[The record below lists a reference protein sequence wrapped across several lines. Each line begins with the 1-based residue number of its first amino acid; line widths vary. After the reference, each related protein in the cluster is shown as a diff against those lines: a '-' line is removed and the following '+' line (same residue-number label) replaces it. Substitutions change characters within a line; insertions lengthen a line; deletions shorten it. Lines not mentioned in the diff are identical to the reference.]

1 MKKNRLGNLSLALAV
16 CFMTIGLVFKKLHI
30 YEGDLLEILLA
41 GFEAAVV
48 GGVADWFAVRALFQE
63 IPIPYVK
70 RHTNIIVK
78 SREKLSAGIVD
89 LVNNEWLS
97 KDMLR
102 DKIEGVSLAKPIVEY
117 LLNKDNQD
125 AIQRTLQ
132 PELEALL
139 QQLDAP
145 NVVTSLEDLLRPA
158 CKGNNVAEPLGRFLK
173 QVVEH
178 KEHYRML
185 RVFLEVLKEK
195 IAEPAT
201 LEFLTTE
208 VELQVKNQK
217 KKGSVL
223 KGVLVGAGQILGAI
237 KPSKIAKGIQEQ
249 LYELSEEMQEAP
261 EGHKI
266 IQALDRQLYEY
277 GDRLTLED
285 DPAIETINAFGEQ
298 FLLRLIDSGMV
309 KQALTK
315 IKGII
320 HEQVFQGETEHTLL
334 LKEKVNRMLHDFY
347 NDVSKLERTDA
358 WLKSTLLELIDKHH
372 HRIGELVGESLAKL
386 SNVELVKQIEEK
398 VGEDLQYIR
407 LNGAL
412 VGGLV
417 GMVIMVFKIYVLD
430 VHP

>member
-16 CFMTIGLVFKKLHI
+16 CFMTIGLVFKKLHL

-97 KDMLR
+97 KEMLR
-102 DKIEGVSLAKPIVEY
+102 DKIEGISLAKPILEY
-117 LLNKDNQD
+117 LMDGGNQT
-125 AIQRTLQ
+125 AIQQTLK

-139 QQLDAP
+139 LQLDAP
-145 NVVTSLEDLLRPA
+145 NVVSGLEDLLRPA
-158 CKGNNVAEPLGRFLK
+158 CKGNNIAEPLGRFLK

-178 KEHYRML
+178 KEHYGML
-185 RVFLEVLKEK
+185 KVFLEVLKEK
-195 IAEPAT
+195 IADPAT

-208 VELQVKNQK
+208 VEFQVKNQK

-249 LYELSEEMQEAP
+249 LYELIEEMHESP
-261 EGHKI
+261 EDHKI

-277 GDRLTLED
+277 GDRLTSED
-285 DPAIETINAFGEQ
+285 DPAIETINEFGEQ

-309 KQALTK
+309 KQALTRV
-315 IKGII
+315 KGII
-320 HEQVFQGETEHTLL
+320 HEQVFLGETEHTQL
-334 LKEKVNRMLHDFY
+334 LKDKVNRMLHGFY

-358 WLKSTLLELIDKHH
+358 WLKSTLLEVIDKHH

-386 SNVELVKQIEEK
+386 SNFELVKQIEEK

-417 GMVIMVFKIYVLD
+417 GMLIMVFKIYILD
-430 VHP
+430 VHS